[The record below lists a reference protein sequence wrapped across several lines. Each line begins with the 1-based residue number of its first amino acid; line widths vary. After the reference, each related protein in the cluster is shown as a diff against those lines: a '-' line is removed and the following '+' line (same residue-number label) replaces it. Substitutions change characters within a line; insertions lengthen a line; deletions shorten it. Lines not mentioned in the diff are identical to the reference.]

1 MLVHIVWREDGIEPA
16 PLFSF
21 EADTLVD
28 IKQAIFKETHLIPT
42 EQGIYFSRPDNSI
55 GDPVTNES
63 FTDIVQEMQR
73 YIQSNAW
80 SPTFILK
87 KKAYSDM
94 VFKMFEAAHKRI
106 GHLESKI
113 QKLQHELRKR

>member
-21 EADTLVD
+21 EADSLVD

-55 GDPVTNES
+55 GDPVSDES
-63 FTDIVQEMQR
+63 FGDMVQEMQR
-73 YIQSNAW
+73 YIRSNAW

-106 GHLESKI
+106 SHLERKI
-113 QKLQHELRKR
+113 QQLHHGLRKR